1 MDIQYSSRFKR
12 SFKKLDRQLQTTA
25 WEKLEI
31 FRQDYNDPRL
41 KTHKLKSTEYYAFSV
56 TYKIR
61 IIFLIANQIIVLV
74 NIDDHSI
81 YQKL

>member
-41 KTHKLKSTEYYAFSV
+41 KTHKLKSTGYYAFSV